1 MHYINEIKRSCNGG
15 PFICRSF
22 DIEKY
27 TLLDLW
33 YMVLPYLWCT
43 CFFLVGEVYIA
54 NCMYFPGNHLQHGG
68 RHAVHIN
75 IKL

>member
-1 MHYINEIKRSCNGG
+1 MVDHLFVVHLILKNTL
-15 PFICRSF
+15 FWICG
-22 DIEKY
+22 I
-27 TLLDLW
+27 W
-33 YMVLPYLWCT
+33 YCHIYGVLV
-43 CFFLVGEVYIA
+43 FFLVGEVYIA